1 MPCLKE
7 PPNMSAAFNYA
18 GLMTSLKEY
27 TFVTGGAGYI
37 GSNLISVFSTNT
49 NNLVIIDRPEM
60 KFHLPVGVGL
70 ELGDLTDS
78 DFMEKL
84 KKKYSDAEPQ
94 SLVVHLAA
102 EKSVEESISN
112 PSKYLQGNLSSTRNI
127 IDFALH
133 LNIKRFIFA
142 STAAVY
148 GNSSQEGPI
157 AEDSEVH
164 PMSPYAESKIL
175 CERIVQEA
183 TQFDLRI
190 AILRFFNIV
199 GAVSPSLIEND
210 GTNLLPRII
219 RNYNSGEVNTI
230 FGNTYPTVD
239 GTCER
244 DYLDIRDLISGVIS
258 SANYLRSRSLGVLN
272 LGSGRNSSV
281 LEIFQLLQKKV
292 PNLYFEIGEKRSG
305 DPASIVADIS
315 TARDILGWQPAYDI
329 SDSINS
335 VLSKFE
341 TK

>member
-1 MPCLKE
+1 MTQDQGHDL
-7 PPNMSAAFNYA
+7 NYA
-18 GLMTSLKEY
+18 QRMTNLKEY
-27 TFVTGGAGYI
+27 IFVTGGAGYI
-37 GSNLISVFSTNT
+37 GSNLISVLSDNT
-49 NNLVIIDRPEM
+49 KDLVIIDRPEV
-60 KFHLPVGVGL
+60 KFQLRDGANY
-70 ELGDLTDS
+70 ELGDLTDT
-78 DFMEKL
+78 DFIEKL
-84 KKKYSDAEPQ
+84 LRKYSDAAPQ

-112 PSKYLQGNLSSTRNI
+112 PSKYLHGNLTSTRNI
-127 IDFALH
+127 IDFALQ

-157 AEDSEVH
+157 AENSEVH

-230 FGNTYPTVD
+230 FGNTYPTAD

-244 DYLDIRDLISGVIS
+244 DYLDIRDLISGIIS
-258 SANYLRSRSLGVLN
+258 SALYLRSRSLGVLN
-272 LGSGRNSSV
+272 LGSARNSSV

-292 PNLYFEIGEKRSG
+292 PDLCFEIGEKRSG

-315 TARDILGWQPAYDI
+315 TAKDILGWEPTYDI

-335 VLSKFE
+335 ILSKFE